1 MAWTIEAGAAEGM
14 GLKAKTV
21 WGAVMAGALL
31 AAAAP
36 AWAQQGKT
44 AQEVYTCTDRH
55 GRRITSDRPIPDCVD
70 REQRVLDQTGT
81 ERRRIGP
88 TLTEHERAAQEV
100 QRRKDA
106 EERARVAEERRR
118 ERVLMARYPD
128 EAAHQIEREAA
139 IDQVEEVIVV
149 AHKRIQ
155 ALKAERKRLDT
166 ELEFYRGD
174 LNKAPMK
181 LQRDVAQ
188 NEADQ
193 AEQQRFLVAQDLEK
207 RRIHQRFDAELAQL
221 RQLWAAQ
228 RASSSQW
235 GPSPAAVPAQ
245 K

>member
-1 MAWTIEAGAAEGM
+1 
-14 GLKAKTV
+14 
-21 WGAVMAGALL
+21 MAGALL
-31 AAAAP
+31 AAALP
-36 AWAQQGKT
+36 AWAQQGK
-44 AQEVYTCTDRH
+44 APQEVYTCTDRQ
-55 GRRITSDRPIPDCVD
+55 GRRITSDRPIADCVD
-70 REQRVLDQTGT
+70 REQRVLDHTGT

-100 QRRKDA
+100 QRRKEAD
-106 EERARVAEERRR
+106 ERARVAEERRR

-128 EAAHQIEREAA
+128 EAAHQAEREAA

-174 LNKAPMK
+174 LKKAPVK
-181 LQRDVAQ
+181 LQRQVAE

-193 AEQQRFLVAQDLEK
+193 AEQQRFLAAQDLEK

-235 GPSPAAVPAQ
+235 GTSPAAAPAQ
-245 K
+245 KLRPRGAFS